1 MAKNLLV
8 LDESTVKNNRI
19 KPSYMQTPKPVKAPE
34 NTGGKT
40 VQTPELDRAVGN
52 DNETPW
58 YERVRNTLETGT
70 AKALDAVQLGMLSGE
85 ANLFEAAGKVAEKV
99 GAAGGRDAVNKSPFD
114 WLYDKADEAREEAET
129 VRQRANEGTSKAG
142 QFALQAIEGGSKL
155 ATDVAVAGMTGLPT
169 MAVTGTGAF
178 GSGAYEAEQE
188 GATLNEALAYGAASA
203 GLEVGIEK
211 LTGGLDKIYGKSLTD
226 DFVKG
231 LLQRSAGNETA
242 QWALQRLINAAG
254 EGGEEALTTALS
266 PILKAIY
273 DDGQAAKESYGT
285 KEGRQELA
293 LESLYSAGLGAVI
306 GAAGDLAT
314 GGVSKYPGK
323 SPLIVEESTASEKT
337 SVDSPVEEQAR
348 AERVSEAEADRNLP
362 GANPR
367 MTEELEKRWLRTG
380 KREGTRNQKAE
391 RISAGEN
398 LVLRT
403 AEDIHSFI
411 RDALQRKTTQT
422 PRVYGAVGSDMAADI
437 AAASG
442 GKESVEGWFLEMPP
456 SDLQHSFDQHL
467 KAKEKG
473 NIDLS
478 AQDWL
483 NIPDY
488 IDSYDDIFYVPF
500 KNGNRQLHI
509 GKKIN
514 GYAVII
520 ELISNERGALHF
532 KNMWGLDTTTYESR
546 YKTTQSTSGTGGV
559 QAQSANATKT
569 IPAPG
574 SIEATIPQNSPLV
587 KETPAQQG
595 NPVADVLLGKEPQP
609 GQKRSQTESNT
620 IHARDNINQAP
631 EEATPELYYTPMSE
645 EESLA
650 AAQAR
655 LDAGVTEAVEA
666 LRNSANWSN
675 VDLDTAMLVQ
685 DALAAEARQT
695 NNWDAYEAW
704 RETVQ
709 AHGTEI
715 GRSMQAFA
723 KWSRAG
729 RTALA
734 EVSDYLRTLNIS
746 KARRDTALSKISGFC
761 ERLDAV
767 DKADTASIKQLI
779 LDMNEARGTG
789 TIIKSR
795 LGKLLDKQNAD
806 YLHKVAKAQ
815 AVAMAHDYAP
825 VDPGRA
831 LKSWQAIAQLLKIT
845 TTARNIGGN
854 EVFGTVDALLGN
866 TVGQAIDAMVS
877 QVTGVKSVPVN
888 NRWLSSAYRR
898 AASDAINKSMLE
910 IALDVDMGS
919 VGTKYDPNTRAFR
932 MSGNPLERFASRL
945 SQLLS
950 YALNTTDQMARG
962 GIEAET
968 QRSLG
973 SKNKGAVESGKVKA
987 EQIGEVGEQMADYEL
1002 FQNKSQIAQASQGLH
1017 DTFNL
1022 LGVGGK
1028 VENGK
1033 RRGGFGAGDAVM
1045 PWSSVPAN
1053 LGVKPI
1059 EMSPAGIVSGGIKL
1073 TKLMLDAKKTGKVD
1087 IKAQN
1092 KAVMEIA
1099 RGMSGVPLAMLF
1111 AELAAQG
1118 LIQKSDDEDDYD
1130 VTNARK
1136 AEGRYDTQWNLS
1148 ASLRHLTGGDAEWQ
1162 EDDVLVSLNW
1172 LQPINA
1178 FMEIGALFNDLKDD
1192 EDATI
1197 WDYTKA
1203 YANGSIKAFMDMPVV
1218 QGLQDMV
1225 STFQYADSDSMVDRL
1240 GESLKSGAVG
1250 FVTGLMP
1257 GIVSNAAQAIDPYQ
1271 RDTSGDTFGEQLGN
1285 KVLNNIPFA
1294 SQTLPEKLDVFG
1306 NPMVNENRAF
1316 DAANSLFLPGAVN
1329 EYAPSE
1335 VVDTLDRVYAATGS
1349 SNFYPDYKAP
1359 ATFDYDDVEYELSV
1373 KEKRAW
1379 QQTFG
1384 KAYTD
1389 LVTKANANELFNDLS
1404 ADRQAAVLSEIR
1416 SCAIASARE
1425 ELVGGRGD
1433 KFENEYAKAM
1443 ALSDPITYFSTKA
1456 AFASSAD
1463 PDKRNYAEIEKALGN
1478 YSALDD
1484 ATKKLLD
1491 SGNNTSV
1498 MDKLYEAKQS
1508 GVSTKTWYKARDAVS
1523 ELKPLPGNTG
1533 VKTYQQMQAVLNTVD
1548 AKAADVIIKQYFD
1561 STSLMPRK
1569 YDLLREA
1576 GVPASKIVAFYEMNN
1591 TLVSDKNANGKTT
1604 YSKKQKLIDHFT
1616 EQGWSKSAVIKVYD
1630 LFQNT
1635 DKYEIDDWSW

>member
-1 MAKNLLV
+1 MAKGNLLV
-8 LDESTVKNNRI
+8 LDENLVNQNRI
-19 KPSYMQTPKPVKAPE
+19 KPSYL
-34 NTGGKT
+34 
-40 VQTPELDRAVGN
+40 QTPELDAAVGN
-52 DNETPW
+52 HRSSGRDDDYTELKLLEPKEETPW

-70 AKALDAVQLGMLSGE
+70 AKALDAVQLGMLNAE
-85 ANLFEAAGKVAEKV
+85 AGLFEAGGKVAEWA

-114 WLYDKADEAREEAET
+114 WLYDKADEARKEAET
-129 VRQRANEGTSKAG
+129 VRQRANEGTGAVG
-142 QFALQAIEGGSKL
+142 QFALQAVEGGSKL

-169 MAVTGTGAF
+169 MAVTGAGAF
-178 GSGAYEAEQE
+178 GSGAYEAEQD
-188 GATLNEALAYGAASA
+188 GATLDEALAYGAASA
-203 GLEVGIEK
+203 GVEVVLEK
-211 LTGGLDKIYGKSLTD
+211 LAGGSLGEIYGKGLTD
-226 DFVKG
+226 DFIAG
-231 LLQRSAGNETA
+231 LAKRAKGNEA
-242 QWALQRLINAAG
+242 VQRALKFFIDAAG

-266 PILKAIY
+266 PFLKAIY
-273 DDGQAAKESYGT
+273 DKGEATKESYGT
-285 KEGRQELA
+285 AEGRKELA
-293 LESLYSAGLGAVI
+293 NEAMYSAALGAVI
-306 GAAGDLAT
+306 GAAGNLTNGAVEKAT
-314 GGVSKYPGK
+314 AWN
-323 SPLIVEESTASEKT
+323 SPLIVEQSTKRAPEPGVEPVSVGRVTTIQNPYSGAKPVQNFERAAPTEIGVESLQEAQKVYQQAQTEQSETGGNFKTILSNLYKAFRGPKSVPVTGMTIDGADYLVDVPNGLPRKIASQG
-337 SVDSPVEEQAR
+337 SP
-348 AERVSEAEADRNLP
+348 AEAFAVLP
-362 GANPR
+362 YI
-367 MTEELEKRWLRTG
+367 ESIIRTG
-380 KREGTRNQKAE
+380 E
-391 RISAGEN
+391 
-398 LVLRT
+398 
-403 AEDIHSFI
+403 
-411 RDALQRKTTQT
+411 
-422 PRVYGAVGSDMAADI
+422 YVGSGEARTKNGDAKKRITRYDYFESDI
-437 AAASG
+437 TIG
-442 GKESVEGWFLEMPP
+442 GKPYIARWDVEV
-456 SDLQHSFDQHL
+456 
-467 KAKEKG
+467 
-473 NIDLS
+473 
-478 AQDWL
+478 
-483 NIPDY
+483 
-488 IDSYDDIFYVPF
+488 VP
-500 KNGNRQLHI
+500 G
-509 GKKIN
+509 
-514 GYAVII
+514 
-520 ELISNERGALHF
+520 SN
-532 KNMWGLDTTTYESR
+532 K
-546 YKTTQSTSGTGGV
+546 YKTHRITKMDISPAGTVLAQLDQPAAPMEMSISG
-559 QAQSANATKT
+559 N
-569 IPAPG
+569 
-574 SIEATIPQNSPLV
+574 TIPQNSQLV
-587 KETPAQQG
+587 KETPEQSR
-595 NPVADVLLGKEPQP
+595 NPMADALLGEGQQTTFMGGPQP

-620 IHARDNINQAP
+620 IHARDNVNQSP
-631 EEATPELYYTPMSE
+631 EEASPELYYTPMSE

-655 LDAGVTEAVEA
+655 LDAGVAEAVEA

-685 DALAAEARQT
+685 DALAAEAQQT

-746 KARRDTALSKISGFC
+746 KERRDKALSKISGFC

-767 DKADTASIKQLI
+767 DKADIASIKQLI
-779 LDMNEARGTG
+779 LDMNKARGTG

-806 YLHKVAKAQ
+806 YLYKVAKAQ

-888 NRWLSSAYRR
+888 NRWLSSTYRK
-898 AASDAINKSMLE
+898 AAAAAVDKSMLE

-932 MSGNPLERFASRL
+932 MSGNPAERFASRL

-973 SKNKGAVESGKVKA
+973 SKNKGAVEA
-987 EQIGEVGEQMADYEL
+987 EKIGEVGEQMADYEL

-1022 LGVGGK
+1022 IGVGGK

-1073 TKLMLDAKKTGKVD
+1073 TKLMLDAKKTGKTD

-1099 RGMSGVPLAMLF
+1099 RGMSGVPLALLF

-1130 VTNARK
+1130 VTSARK

-1162 EDDVLVSLNW
+1162 EDDTLVSLNW

-1240 GESLKSGAVG
+1240 GESIKSGAVG

-1285 KVLNNIPFA
+1285 KMLNNIPFA

-1316 DAANSLFLPGAVN
+1316 DAANSLVLPGAVN

-1335 VVDTLDRVYAATGS
+1335 VVDTLDRVYEATGS

-1359 ATFDYDDVEYELSV
+1359 ATFDYDGMEYELSV
-1373 KEKRAW
+1373 AEKRAW

-1389 LVTKANANELFNDLS
+1389 LVTEANANDLFNDLS

-1456 AFASSAD
+1456 AFTSAAD

-1478 YSALDD
+1478 YGSLDA
-1484 ATKKLLD
+1484 ATRKLLD

>member
-1 MAKNLLV
+1 MASKNLLV
-8 LDESTVKNNRI
+8 LDEKAVASNRV
-19 KPSYMQTPKPVKAPE
+19 KPSYMQKQGGASNGSADKTKSYDSPLVLKPDSVPSYKP
-34 NTGGKT
+34 
-40 VQTPELDRAVGN
+40 VQTPELDKATG
-52 DNETPW
+52 NETPW

-70 AKALDAVQLGMLSGE
+70 AKAADALQIGMLKGE
-85 ANLFEAAGKVAEKV
+85 AGLFEAAGKVAEKV

-114 WLYDKADEAREEAET
+114 WLYDKADEARAEEAA
-129 VRQRANEGTSKAG
+129 VRERAYKDTGKAG

-155 ATDVAVAGMTGLPT
+155 ATDVAVSAMAGLPT
-169 MAVTGTGAF
+169 MAVTGAGAF

-188 GATLNEALAYGAASA
+188 GATLDQALAYGAASA
-203 GLEVGIEK
+203 GLEAGIEK
-211 LTGGLDKIYGKSLTD
+211 LTGGLDKIYGKGLTD
-226 DFVKG
+226 DLVKG
-231 LLQRSAGNETA
+231 LVKRAGGNETA
-242 QWALQRLINAAG
+242 QWALQRLANAAG

-266 PILKAIY
+266 PFLKAIY
-273 DDGQAAKESYGT
+273 DEGKAAKESYGT
-285 KEGRQELA
+285 AEGRKGLGNEA
-293 LESLYSAGLGAVI
+293 LYSAMLGAVI

-314 GGVSKYPGK
+314 GGLSEYPGGK
-323 SPLIVEESTASEKT
+323 SPLITEPEQTAEAPKQEQKSPLIIEEDST
-337 SVDSPVEEQAR
+337 SVNTDPAQHTPVEQRVIEEYQNSVDDGLVEFMEQSVANR
-348 AERVSEAEADRNLP
+348 GTNRGRYELKPVSERA
-362 GANPR
+362 
-367 MTEELEKRWLRTG
+367 
-380 KREGTRNQKAE
+380 
-391 RISAGEN
+391 
-398 LVLRT
+398 
-403 AEDIHSFI
+403 
-411 RDALQRKTTQT
+411 
-422 PRVYGAVGSDMAADI
+422 AADI
-437 AAASG
+437 KRITGVDTTGNKTVIEQRMAEHIYDRHGPQGNADQSM
-442 GKESVEGWFLEMPP
+442 K
-456 SDLQHSFDQHL
+456 DLNDFGRIQYVLD
-467 KAKEKG
+467 
-473 NIDLS
+473 N
-478 AQDWL
+478 
-483 NIPDY
+483 
-488 IDSYDDIFYVPF
+488 YDDIVD
-500 KNGNRQLHI
+500 G
-509 GKKIN
+509 G
-514 GYAVII
+514 
-520 ELISNERGALHF
+520 
-532 KNMWGLDTTTYESR
+532 TTTSYVSPDEKGRNHPAKTVVFSKAVNGT
-546 YKTTQSTSGTGGV
+546 YYVVEAVPDTKKKTTYIVSAYMAQNKPEAMRSTD
-559 QAQSANATKT
+559 ATA
-569 IPAPG
+569 PAFTAEPE
-574 SIEATIPQNSPLV
+574 IATTSVVDTLPQNSPLV
-587 KETPAQQG
+587 KETPEHPN
-595 NPVADVLLGKEPQP
+595 NPMADVLFGEEKQP
-609 GQKRSQTESNT
+609 SQKRSQTESNT

-655 LDAGVTEAVEA
+655 LDTDMAGAMET
-666 LRNSANWSN
+666 LKNSPSWSN

-685 DALAAEARQT
+685 DALAAEARQN

-746 KARRDTALSKISGFC
+746 KERKDVALSKISGFC

-767 DKADTASIKQLI
+767 DKTDSTSIKQLV
-779 LDMNEARGTG
+779 LDMNTARGTG

-806 YLHKVAKAQ
+806 YLYKVAKAQ

-831 LKSWQAIAQLLKIT
+831 LKSWQAIAQLLKVT

-888 NRWLSSAYRR
+888 NRWLSSTYRK
-898 AASDAINKSMLE
+898 AASDAIDKSMLE

-919 VGTKYDPNTRAFR
+919 VGTKYDPNIRAFR
-932 MSGNPLERFASRL
+932 MSGNPAERFASRL

-973 SKNKGAVESGKVKA
+973 SKNKGAVEA
-987 EQIGEVGEQMADYEL
+987 EKIGEVGEQMADYEL

-1022 LGVGGK
+1022 IGVGGK

-1045 PWSSVPAN
+1045 PWASVPAN

-1059 EMSPAGIVSGGIKL
+1059 EMSPAGIASGGIKL
-1073 TKLMLDAKKTGKVD
+1073 TKLMLDAKKSGKTD

-1099 RGMSGVPLAMLF
+1099 RGMSGVPLAVLF
-1111 AELAAQG
+1111 AELAAHG

-1148 ASLRHLTGGDAEWQ
+1148 ASLRHLNGGDAAWQ

-1257 GIVSNAAQAIDPYQ
+1257 GIISNAAQAIDPYQ

-1316 DAANSLFLPGAVN
+1316 DVANSLVLPGAVN

-1335 VVDTLDRVYAATGS
+1335 VVDTLDRVYEATGS

-1359 ATFDYDDVEYELSV
+1359 ATYDYDGVEYELSV
-1373 KEKRAW
+1373 EEKRAW

-1389 LVTKANANELFNDLS
+1389 LVVKANDNDLFNDLS

-1425 ELVGGRGD
+1425 ELVGSRGD

-1456 AFASSAD
+1456 AFTSASD
-1463 PDKRNYAEIEKALGN
+1463 PDKRNYAEIDKALN
-1478 YSALDD
+1478 SYRSLDE
-1484 ATKKLLD
+1484 ATRKLLD
-1491 SGNNTSV
+1491 SGNNTGV

-1508 GVSTKTWYKARDAVS
+1508 GVSTKTWYKAKDAVS
-1523 ELKPLPGNTG
+1523 ALEPLPGNTG
-1533 VKTYQQMQAVLNTVD
+1533 VKTYQQMQAVLGAVS
-1548 AKAADVIIKQYFD
+1548 AQAADVIIPQYFD

-1569 YDLLREA
+1569 YDLLRKA
-1576 GVPASKIVAFYEMNN
+1576 GVPARKIVKFYEMNG
-1591 TLVSDKNANGKTT
+1591 TLVSDKDANGRTT
-1604 YSKKQKLIDHFT
+1604 YSKKQKLIDYFT
-1616 EQGWSKSAVIKVYD
+1616 TEAPEDLRMSREAVEKIYKLWD
-1630 LFQNT
+1630 GNST
-1635 DKYEIDDWSW
+1635 NKYNIDDWRW